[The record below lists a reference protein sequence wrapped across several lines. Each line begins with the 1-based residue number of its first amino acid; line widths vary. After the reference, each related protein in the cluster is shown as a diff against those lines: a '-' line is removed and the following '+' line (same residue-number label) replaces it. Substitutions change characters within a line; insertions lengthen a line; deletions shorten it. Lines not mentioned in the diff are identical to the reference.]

1 MASALRWRALVAVVA
16 LCVVWGGCGAAV
28 LRPQPAAAVGAQ
40 GPAWRRLRGG
50 QATASPD
57 VGMANWASDYD
68 RICWNESD
76 PDIKSPLFVPKG
88 TWTEE
93 DFARVRKDPAF
104 QDETSQLLIERE
116 YRRLRGLPQSYDPK
130 EEDPWDG
137 LRGEGG
143 KSYWGD
149 DPLEDIPG
157 GTQGL
162 KEVPHL
168 RAMLQTLLV
177 QVSLRVCSS
186 PSYRGPAAQCE
197 EMLCQR

>member
-1 MASALRWRALVAVVA
+1 MALSVNLIWIR
-16 LCVVWGGCGAAV
+16 CDAAV
-28 LRPQPAAAVGAQ
+28 HRPQLAAAAC
-40 GPAWRRLRGG
+40 GPGLACRLRGG
-50 QATASPD
+50 QAAASPD

-88 TWTEE
+88 TWTED

-116 YRRLRGLPQSYDPK
+116 YRRLRGLPQTYDPAV
-130 EEDPWDG
+130 EDPWDG

-143 KSYWGD
+143 ASYWGS

-162 KEVPHL
+162 KELPHL
-168 RAMLQTLLV
+168 RTMLQSLLV
-177 QVSLRVCSS
+177 QVSLGVGAGCPREED
-186 PSYRGPAAQCE
+186 GPK
-197 EMLCQR
+197 